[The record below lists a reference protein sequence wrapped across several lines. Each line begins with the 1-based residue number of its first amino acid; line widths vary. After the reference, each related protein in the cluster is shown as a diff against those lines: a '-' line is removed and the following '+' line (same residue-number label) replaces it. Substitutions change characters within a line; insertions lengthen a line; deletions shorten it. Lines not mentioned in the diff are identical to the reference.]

1 VLTRTAVLAALL
13 TATVPIPAQPPAST
27 PPPGQ
32 APRTAQPPTPAPR
45 ADQPGPAPVA
55 RTAAPPAA
63 AVPRREGQP
72 VNIKIDFTIT
82 DQRSSAAA
90 IKRTLTLIVADERTG
105 SIRSQSNV
113 FQVGDVPLNVDASP
127 SLLTDGKIRL
137 GFNLQYDWPAPL
149 EGLAAGQDSSNPRAE
164 RPPARGTVIK
174 TALHDSVMLIL
185 ESGKP
190 MVAAQSAD
198 PIGDRQV
205 TVEVKATVL
214 R

>member
-1 VLTRTAVLAALL
+1 VLIRTVLAALL
-13 TATVPIPAQPPAST
+13 IGTVPVLGQPPVAI

-32 APRTAQPPTPAPR
+32 PPRQQPAGRGDQPGGRGDQPTPASAPRTLVTPAP
-45 ADQPGPAPVA
+45 
-55 RTAAPPAA
+55 T
-63 AVPRREGQP
+63 PRREGQP
-72 VNIKIDFTIT
+72 VNIKIDFTII
-82 DQRSSAAA
+82 DQRGSAAA

-105 SIRSQSNV
+105 SIRSQSSV

-149 EGLAAGQDSSNPRAE
+149 DAGSANPTTQ
-164 RPPARGTVIK
+164 PPRGTVIK
-174 TALHDSVMLIL
+174 TALHDSVVLIL

-190 MVAAQSAD
+190 RIAAQSAD

>member
-1 VLTRTAVLAALL
+1 VLPRTAVLAALL
-13 TATVPIPAQPPAST
+13 IATVPILAQPPAAT

-32 APRTAQPPTPAPR
+32 TPRGAQPPTPAPG
-45 ADQPGPAPVA
+45 QPRSEQPPTPVPAP
-55 RTAAPPAA
+55 RAATPPAPAA
-63 AVPRREGQP
+63 ARREGQP

-82 DQRSSAAA
+82 DQRGSAPA

-105 SIRSQSNV
+105 SIRSQSSV

-149 EGLAAGQDSSNPRAE
+149 DAANPTTQ
-164 RPPARGTVIK
+164 PPRGTVIK

-190 MVAAQSAD
+190 MIAAQSAD

-205 TVEVKATVL
+205 TVEVRATVL